1 MFERAQRGNRAIF
14 LHPMFSDTGLEQ
26 LDEFQELCRSAG
38 VDIVSVVKAPRDRPD
53 ARFFVGSGKID
64 EVAKQVSATSSDL
77 LVVSQP
83 LSAIQERNIEKR
95 CGCRV
100 LDRTTLILD
109 IFAQRARS
117 HEGKLQVEL
126 AQLRHISTRL
136 VRGWTCLLYTSD
148 AADDVSTV

>member
-1 MFERAQRGNRAIF
+1 MFERAKRGNRAVL
-14 LHPMFSDTGLEQ
+14 LHPVFADTGLEQ

-38 VDIVSVVKAPRDRPD
+38 VEIVTVLTAPRSRPD
-53 ARFFVGSGKID
+53 ARFFVGSGKIN
-64 EVAKQVSATSSDL
+64 EVAEQVAAKSADL
-77 LVVSQP
+77 IVVSKP

-95 CGCRV
+95 CQCRV

-126 AQLRHISTRL
+126 AQLRHI
-136 VRGWTCLLYTSD
+136 
-148 AADDVSTV
+148 